1 MSLRNLCLN
10 RLLRWAV
17 NSTFGCKVGVQV
29 GSRNYIAEVSCACT
43 RVRSCKICESSPR
56 VQNIQLPT
64 RGPYWVSVFCL
75 NCSSNLRCEHYPS
88 NCGNELLKGVSVY
101 EDFISSAEEKELVSE
116 IDKLP
121 WSASQSGRC
130 KQDFGPRA
138 NYKKQKLNLNGFVGL
153 PRFSQYLRERVLT
166 LENMKDFIAV
176 EQCNL
181 DYKPEVGSSID
192 PHRDDCWLWGER
204 IVIINLLSDTIMNF
218 TSETSL
224 VNVPLPQRSV
234 LIMSGDA
241 RCKWMHS
248 IDRDSIK
255 VRRISV
261 TFRELSDVFRKH
273 DRKYDGFKILEAAK
287 KLI

>member
-1 MSLRNLCLN
+1 MISSC
-10 RLLRWAV
+10 
-17 NSTFGCKVGVQV
+17 GCKGI
-29 GSRNYIAEVSCACT
+29 RF
-43 RVRSCKICESSPR
+43 CKLCESSDR
-56 VQNIQLPT
+56 VQKLRFPPNNSFKL
-64 RGPYWVSVFCL
+64 SVFCL
-75 NCSSNLRCEHYPS
+75 NCSSNLRCEHYPT
-88 NCGNELLKGVSVY
+88 NCSNELLKGVSVC
-101 EDFISSAEEKELVSE
+101 EDFISPAEEKELVSE

-153 PRFSQYLRERVLT
+153 PRFSQYLRERVQT

-204 IVIINLLSDTIMNF
+204 IVIINLLSDTMMNF

-248 IDRDSIK
+248 IDCENIK
-255 VRRISV
+255 ARRISV
-261 TFRELSDVFRKH
+261 TFRELSDRFMKLERKEE
-273 DRKYDGFKILEAAK
+273 GFEIINIAAN
-287 KLI
+287 LI